1 LSIIKK
7 MMLRLAKTAF
17 VQRAL
22 ADDTDLSVLKR
33 RPTTRTYIGLAL
45 ILFSYVIGWP
55 AVALLGFI
63 ALHTGEPLVA
73 VVGCPLTYGLSH
85 LVFLV
90 GAYLAGIDYAR
101 AFLLWATRAAYQK
114 ILGHQ
119 DKHGVVNE

>member
-7 MMLRLAKTAF
+7 MMLRLAKTAY

-22 ADDTDLSVLKR
+22 ADRTDPGILKR
-33 RPTTRTYIGLAL
+33 KPTARMYVGLAL
-45 ILFSYVIGWP
+45 ILFSYIIGWP

-63 ALHTGEPLVA
+63 AFHTGEPLVA
-73 VVGCPLTYGLSH
+73 VVGGPLTYGLSH

-101 AFLLWATRAAYQK
+101 AFLLWATRAAYKK
-114 ILGHQ
+114 ILGCQ
-119 DKHGVVNE
+119 DEHEAVNE